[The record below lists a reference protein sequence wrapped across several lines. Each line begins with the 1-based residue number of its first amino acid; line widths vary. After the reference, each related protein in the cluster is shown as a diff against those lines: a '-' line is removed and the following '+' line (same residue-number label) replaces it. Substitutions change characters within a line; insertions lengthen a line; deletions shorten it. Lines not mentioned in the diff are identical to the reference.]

1 MRINDLLI
9 EQRIDEKPMG
19 ALSGIGNKIAAKFG
33 SGQATGRLE
42 TGNIANQLRKEFDV
56 YIGKTGQEMDA
67 DSISQF
73 LQSKGLP
80 TDAVNSQA
88 STSGQPAAQ
97 PKAATAN
104 PQPTGRIDP
113 TLDDP
118 EAATDAPADEPAADN
133 TAGNKAFGQ
142 MATQLSKPTDG
153 AKSAAATTTTTPA
166 PTAGK
171 LTPQQLAAK
180 KAELLGRRK
189 TGASAG
195 TTQSGFGNYVKK
207 ASGERIVGANK
218 DGSVRTV
225 NIKAGMYDSVSYE
238 SLREELF
245 LTEALSKSQVDNIF
259 KATAQLMAKQG
270 ISMPSGSAPAGAQQ
284 SGGQSAAQGGNTQQG
299 GGQGG
304 NTQQGGG
311 GGGVSGLA
319 KSFAQG
325 FKNTGKPSDFNKT
338 QDADQEFSGSLN
350 FNQLANLLTNTDPAT
365 LIRAL
370 KMVISGGKLNQ
381 QQLGVLGVA
390 MTDII
395 KADPA
400 TTTKIMQALKRI
412 SAE

>member
-88 STSGQPAAQ
+88 SNTGQPAAQ
-97 PKAATAN
+97 PTAQPTAQSKAGTAN

-118 EAATDAPADEPAADN
+118 EAATDAPADN
-133 TAGNKAFGQ
+133 TAGNKVFGQ

-153 AKSAAATTTTTPA
+153 AKPTATAATTPA

-225 NIKAGMYDSVSYE
+225 NIKAGMYDSISYE

-270 ISMPSGSAPAGAQQ
+270 MSMPGGAAQASASAPQG
-284 SGGQSAAQGGNTQQG
+284 GGQSSAAQGGGDQS
-299 GGQGG
+299 
-304 NTQQGGG
+304 
-311 GGGVSGLA
+311 GGGVGGLA

-338 QDADQEFSGSLN
+338 QNPDQDFAGSLN
-350 FNQLANLLTNTDPAT
+350 FNQLSKLLPSTDPAT

-370 KMVISGGKLNQ
+370 KMVISGGKLTQ

-400 TTTKIMQALKRI
+400 TTTKIMQSLKRI

>member
-88 STSGQPAAQ
+88 SNTGQPAAQAQ
-97 PKAATAN
+97 PKAATTN

-118 EAATDAPADEPAADN
+118 EAATDAPADN

-153 AKSAAATTTTTPA
+153 AKPTATPA
-166 PTAGK
+166 PTDGK

-225 NIKAGMYDSVSYE
+225 NIKAGMYDSISYE

-270 ISMPSGSAPAGAQQ
+270 MSMPGGAAQAPAGVQQGSGQ
-284 SGGQSAAQGGNTQQG
+284 SGAAQGGNAQQG
-299 GGQGG
+299 GGDQS
-304 NTQQGGG
+304 
-311 GGGVSGLA
+311 GGGVGGLA

-338 QDADQEFSGSLN
+338 QNPDQDFSGSLN
-350 FNQLANLLTNTDPAT
+350 FNQLSKLLPSTDPAT

-370 KMVISGGKLNQ
+370 KMVISGGKLTQ

-400 TTTKIMQALKRI
+400 TTTKIMQSLKRI

>member
-118 EAATDAPADEPAADN
+118 EAATDAPADQPAADN

-153 AKSAAATTTTTPA
+153 AKPEAPAAPA
-166 PTAGK
+166 PTGGK

-180 KAELLGRRK
+180 KAELIGRRK

-195 TTQSGFGNYVKK
+195 TTKSGFGGYVKK

-270 ISMPSGSAPAGAQQ
+270 ISMPGSGSQSAAGAQQ
-284 SGGQSAAQGGNTQQG
+284 GGSGAQQAGSAPQG
-299 GGQGG
+299 GGQS
-304 NTQQGGG
+304 GGG
-311 GGGVSGLA
+311 AGGLA
-319 KSFAQG
+319 KAFAQG

-338 QDADQEFSGSLN
+338 QDSDQEFAGSLN
-350 FNQLANLLTNTDPAT
+350 FNQLANLLPNTDPAT

-370 KMVISGGKLNQ
+370 KMVISGGKLTQ

>member
-1 MRINDLLI
+1 MEVYKNVL
-9 EQRIDEKPMG
+9 
-19 ALSGIGNKIAAKFG
+19 A
-33 SGQATGRLE
+33 E
-42 TGNIANQLRKEFDV
+42 TGNEAEALYRALEVMNFNRKGNSAVVRILTAAVPFLNARMQGLDV
-56 YIGKTGQEMDA
+56 LYR
-67 DSISQF
+67 
-73 LQSKGLP
+73 
-80 TDAVNSQA
+80 A
-88 STSGQPAAQ
+88 S
-97 PKAATAN
+97 
-104 PQPTGRIDP
+104 
-113 TLDDP
+113 
-118 EAATDAPADEPAADN
+118 
-133 TAGNKAFGQ
+133 FGQ

-153 AKSAAATTTTTPA
+153 AKPAAAATTTTPA

-299 GGQGG
+299 GGDQS
-304 NTQQGGG
+304 
-311 GGGVSGLA
+311 GGGVGGLA

-338 QDADQEFSGSLN
+338 QNPDQDFAGSLN
-350 FNQLANLLTNTDPAT
+350 FNQLSKLLPSTDPAT

-370 KMVISGGKLNQ
+370 KMVISGGKLTQ

-400 TTTKIMQALKRI
+400 TTTKIMQSLKRI

>member
-88 STSGQPAAQ
+88 SNTGQPAAQ
-97 PKAATAN
+97 PTAQSKAGTAN

-118 EAATDAPADEPAADN
+118 EAATDAPADN

-153 AKSAAATTTTTPA
+153 AKPTATAATTPA

-225 NIKAGMYDSVSYE
+225 NIKAGMYDSISYE

-270 ISMPSGSAPAGAQQ
+270 MSMPGGAAQASAGAPQG
-284 SGGQSAAQGGNTQQG
+284 GGQSSAAQGGGDQS
-299 GGQGG
+299 
-304 NTQQGGG
+304 
-311 GGGVSGLA
+311 GGGVGGLA

-338 QDADQEFSGSLN
+338 QNPDQDFAGSLN
-350 FNQLANLLTNTDPAT
+350 FNQLSKLLPSTDPAT

-370 KMVISGGKLNQ
+370 KMVISGGKLTQ

-400 TTTKIMQALKRI
+400 TTTKIMQSLKRI

>member
-88 STSGQPAAQ
+88 SNTGQPAAQ
-97 PKAATAN
+97 AQPKAGTAN

-118 EAATDAPADEPAADN
+118 EAATDAPADN

-153 AKSAAATTTTTPA
+153 AKPTATAATTPA

-225 NIKAGMYDSVSYE
+225 NIKAGMYDSISYE

-270 ISMPSGSAPAGAQQ
+270 MSMPGGAAQASAGAPQG
-284 SGGQSAAQGGNTQQG
+284 GGQSSAAQGGGDQS
-299 GGQGG
+299 
-304 NTQQGGG
+304 
-311 GGGVSGLA
+311 GGGVGGLA

-338 QDADQEFSGSLN
+338 QNPDQDFAGSLN
-350 FNQLANLLTNTDPAT
+350 FNQLSKLLPSTDPAT

-370 KMVISGGKLNQ
+370 KMVISGGKLTQ

-400 TTTKIMQALKRI
+400 TTTKIMQSLKRI

>member
-1 MRINDLLI
+1 
-9 EQRIDEKPMG
+9 
-19 ALSGIGNKIAAKFG
+19 
-33 SGQATGRLE
+33 
-42 TGNIANQLRKEFDV
+42 
-56 YIGKTGQEMDA
+56 
-67 DSISQF
+67 
-73 LQSKGLP
+73 
-80 TDAVNSQA
+80 
-88 STSGQPAAQ
+88 
-97 PKAATAN
+97 
-104 PQPTGRIDP
+104 
-113 TLDDP
+113 
-118 EAATDAPADEPAADN
+118 
-133 TAGNKAFGQ
+133 
-142 MATQLSKPTDG
+142 
-153 AKSAAATTTTTPA
+153 
-166 PTAGK
+166 
-171 LTPQQLAAK
+171 
-180 KAELLGRRK
+180 
-189 TGASAG
+189 
-195 TTQSGFGNYVKK
+195 
-207 ASGERIVGANK
+207 
-218 DGSVRTV
+218 
-225 NIKAGMYDSVSYE
+225 MYDSVSYE

-284 SGGQSAAQGGNTQQG
+284 SSGQSAAQG

-311 GGGVSGLA
+311 AGGLA
-319 KSFAQG
+319 KAFAQG

-338 QDADQEFSGSLN
+338 QDADQEFAGSLN
-350 FNQLANLLTNTDPAT
+350 FNQLANLLPNTDPAT